1 MPRLEISPEPLLR
14 QPQQPLMPEAPGM
27 VFPESPPDL
36 RTRAQIDI
44 DNQIL
49 REITGYATPPTGPTM
64 PRLEIAGGGKIPPD
78 VTARHLRNIPDP
90 EWNRMKEWARTAG
103 LTTMDLMGYIRAN
116 VASFDI
122 SYPRQQALLIP
133 ANPAS
138 FARSFPKALKSVW
151 SREYAEQVDHAISID
166 HPYIDLYNE
175 MGVDFLRPLNFKK
188 ALDWQRAEDFI
199 VLGGNRF
206 FQRLAEKTPWINI
219 SSRAYITGINSM
231 NWDIWKSYV
240 NMLLRVEEKIA
251 TGQIVLKPREAFSF
265 KKSMVQQVRGVLAEE
280 LALRPKETF
289 SVKQSAKQLGNM
301 LAEMSGRG
309 PLGPLKTVS
318 PALNSAFFSVR
329 NNIGRLISP
338 RHLFSGDRFTRRE
351 AWKNFM
357 VAIGTF
363 SGIIL
368 GGKQMGLWDVET
380 DPRSSDFMKIR
391 IGPTRIDIWGG
402 YQQYVVLYGR
412 LLPVVG
418 GLKSVDTGKV
428 SDYDPVNGVWRFART
443 KVAPAIAEVLTA
455 WTGEDFKGSKID
467 RRDWQFWL
475 KENMPLAVQ
484 DVLDAYGEHGLVGLA
499 FGPPAALGIG
509 ASTFDLTKNDV
520 ARQLYGLEYDQLPER
535 QRKIVREAIERQM
548 TPEERLKARKERQE
562 SERGQKEREAERER
576 QFRRDRPVQSPI
588 YRPIYPSGPTPQ
600 APRGVPPGLPD
611 PVDFFKKPTPSGVR

>member
-1 MPRLEISPEPLLR
+1 
-14 QPQQPLMPEAPGM
+14 
-27 VFPESPPDL
+27 
-36 RTRAQIDI
+36 
-44 DNQIL
+44 
-49 REITGYATPPTGPTM
+49 M